1 MRPVDEV
8 VEVVVAG
15 VGRAG
20 LERSSLPRGEIL
32 SAGIPTKYDTLE
44 DEIFIIHFLLLI
56 LPLPLYIILYI
67 IYHIY

>member
-44 DEIFIIHFLLLI
+44 DEIFIIHF
-56 LPLPLYIILYI
+56 YF
-67 IYHIY
+67 